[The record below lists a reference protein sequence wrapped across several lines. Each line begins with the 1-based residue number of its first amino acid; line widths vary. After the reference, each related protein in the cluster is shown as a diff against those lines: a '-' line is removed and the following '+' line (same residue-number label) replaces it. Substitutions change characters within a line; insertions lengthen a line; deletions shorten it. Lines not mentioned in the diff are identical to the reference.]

1 MAVFSFKTRNSS
13 RYSLVAQRADTRKV
27 HLHMLSRD
35 VMTRKEAWR
44 ACEVRVVHAKVA
56 GTFGTF
62 EVNHG
67 ISDTLPALSSS
78 YEYDRCANLPLEHL

>member
-1 MAVFSFKTRNSS
+1 
-13 RYSLVAQRADTRKV
+13 
-27 HLHMLSRD
+27 
-35 VMTRKEAWR
+35 MTRKEAWR

-78 YEYDRCANLPLEHL
+78 YEYDRCPNLPLEHL